1 MKKLVTT
8 SWETSAARILRSI
21 IAEVDAELGS
31 GSSTGSIGGAD
42 SGNPVVL
49 MHSSQEQGL
58 TCGGGVLQ

>member
-1 MKKLVTT
+1 MALPDERYT
-8 SWETSAARILRSI
+8 I